1 MQLFSN
7 IILNWI
13 SLLKYPLN
21 NKFTSPWITGSKTG
35 TFNFVTFDF
44 TRSDVVISTDN
55 SINDSRAPNDVIK
68 PTAPTTPDSASTST
82 GDSNQTEAPKPEKK
96 KKEKK
101 NKKPQPTKIDV
112 PITPGLVDIRVGHIL
127 KAIKHP
133 DADSLYVSTID
144 MGDETG
150 PRTVCSGLVNHI
162 PLEAMQDRL
171 VVVIANLKP
180 VKMRGIKSSA
190 MVFCAANDTCVEFV
204 IPPAGSHPGDRLF
217 FETYDSS
224 EPEIVLNPKRKVWET
239 LQPGFFTNEKLE
251 VVFKKDG
258 DKECRLVN
266 KNGKQCLVSSLANV
280 SVR

>member
-1 MQLFSN
+1 M
-7 IILNWI
+7 
-13 SLLKYPLN
+13 SLLEYSLN
-21 NKFTSPWITGSKTG
+21 NKFTSPLITGAKTG
-35 TFNFVTFDF
+35 TFSFVTLN
-44 TRSDVVISTDN
+44 TTKSDDTTSTDN
-55 SINDSRAPNDVIK
+55 SINDSSAAKDVMK
-68 PTAPTTPDSASTST
+68 PTASTTPDSASTSN
-82 GDSNQTEAPKPEKK
+82 GYGNQTEAPKPEKK

-101 NKKPQPTKIDV
+101 NKKPQPAKIEV

-204 IPPAGSHPGDRLF
+204 NPPEGSHPGDRLF

-224 EPEIVLNPKRKVWET
+224 EPEPVLNPKRKVWET

-266 KNGKQCLVSSLANV
+266 KDGKQCLVSSLANV
-280 SVR
+280 PVR